1 MLRRSLRTRTLLA
14 LVLAVF
20 LLCLVPLLYIGRYD
34 VPSADDYYY
43 GCAAHLAFVH
53 GGSVSD
59 VAAAVAAQVAES
71 WHIWQGSW
79 SAIALMCLQPAAFS
93 EALYRLTPWLMFA
106 SLFGGLFTLC
116 ACLFSRVFGLPRRV
130 GLITAGL
137 LGILYLLLVP
147 GPVESFYWFNGSVYY
162 TFYHGLAMLAAA
174 LAIRTAQEG
183 GSLRTLGLSLLAL
196 VLGGGNLITALS
208 LVILALSTMPLLLL
222 EMKPLEARR
231 LLFPVLMLL
240 FGFAINILAP
250 GNAVRQSSIEHSPAV
265 IPAVLASFQAAGSY
279 LLRWLRLPT
288 LGVLLSLGLLFWAVL
303 PAATF
308 SFRYPLAVT
317 TWSVCFFAAMF
328 CPAMY
333 AMGTFNGQRQLAIL
347 FYAFLL
353 LMALNL
359 LYWMGW
365 LRQHFTPGA
374 VSCDPALLPMLGS
387 LVLCVALLAVSAQL
401 KGGVSLASAYTA
413 LTTGQ
418 AEVYYR
424 TAQERLKI
432 LKDPAIRVAELEPY
446 RDPPYLLFFDDLT
459 EEADDWRNLTV
470 SDFYEKDRVILRRA
484 DSTE

>member
-1 MLRRSLRTRTLLA
+1 MCTRTLLV

-20 LLCLVPLLYIGRYD
+20 FLCLAPLLYIGRYD
-34 VPSADDYYY
+34 VPGADDYYY
-43 GCAAHLAFVH
+43 GIAAHLAFVH

-59 VAAAVAAQVAES
+59 IAAAVAAQVAES

-79 SAIALMCLQPAAFS
+79 SAIALMCLQPAVFS
-93 EALYRLTPWLMFA
+93 ESLYRLTPWLMFA

-116 ACLFSRVFGLPRRV
+116 ADLFSRVFGLPRRV
-130 GLITAGL
+130 GLITAGM

-147 GPVESFYWFNGSVYY
+147 GPVESFFWFNGSVYY

-183 GSLRTLGLSLLAL
+183 GSVRASGLSLLAL
-196 VLGGGNLITALS
+196 FLGGGNLITGLS
-208 LVILALSTMPLLLL
+208 LVILALSVLPLLLL
-222 EMKPLEARR
+222 IRRPREARR
-231 LLFPVLMLL
+231 LLLPVLMLL
-240 FGFAINILAP
+240 LGFALNVLAP
-250 GNAVRQSSIEHSPAV
+250 GNAVRASNFEHSPAV
-265 IPAVLASFQAAGSY
+265 IPAVLASFRAAGSY

-303 PAATF
+303 PGAAF
-308 SFRYPLAVT
+308 SFRCPLAVT
-317 TWSVCFFAAMF
+317 AWSVCFFTAMF
-328 CPAMY
+328 CPTMY

-353 LMALNL
+353 LTALNL
-359 LYWMGW
+359 LYWLGW
-365 LRQHFTPGA
+365 LRQRFTPGA
-374 VSCDPALLPMLGS
+374 TARDPALLSTLGS
-387 LVLCVALLAVSAQL
+387 LALCVVLLAVSAQL

-424 TAQERLKI
+424 IAQERLEI

-446 RDPPYLLFFDDLT
+446 RDPPYLLFFDDLA
-459 EEADDWRNLTV
+459 EEADDWRNLAV
-470 SDFYEKDRVILRRA
+470 SDFYEKDRVVLRRG
-484 DSTE
+484 DNTE